1 MKRLYISFLIVL
13 ISGICHSQAKLP
25 PLDKSPLDMSYYPPA
40 YPVLKIQDKVK
51 EPLIARAIFSRPQK
65 NGRVIFGELIEYGKV
80 WRLGANEATEVEFF
94 QNVTINNVKVKKG
107 RYTLYAIPDTSKWTI
122 ILNKETD
129 TWGSFKYDV
138 KKDVLRMSVP
148 VEKQSEIAESFVMS
162 FEKGKTG
169 IILLMAWDD
178 VAVRLPIGQ

>member
-1 MKRLYISFLIVL
+1 
-13 ISGICHSQAKLP
+13 
-25 PLDKSPLDMSYYPPA
+25 
-40 YPVLKIQDKVK
+40 
-51 EPLIARAIFSRPQK
+51 
-65 NGRVIFGELIEYGKV
+65 
-80 WRLGANEATEVEFF
+80 
-94 QNVTINNVKVKKG
+94 VKKG

-162 FEKGKTG
+162 FEKGKNG